1 VELLEARAL
10 PSSVPTFGA
19 NAQHT
24 SLYAGP
30 SQSLNQ
36 VVWKTPVDLMPQYTS
51 GGELLIHYGAPLVT
65 AGNTVIV
72 PVKTGAT
79 NGFRIDFFNGDTGGA
94 ATVGGA
100 GVPKFSLSTDYI
112 LPSHNWTPSYSPVLA
127 SDGAGGTRLYYA
139 GAGGT
144 IYYINNPDSATA
156 PTPTR
161 EVFYTTP
168 SDYTANATSGNN
180 YNSQIFVDTPITA
193 DSSGDIFF
201 GFRFQGTHAGNTPT
215 QSGYARI
222 TPGGTA
228 TYVLAGTAAGDAT
241 VVNDSHNLAPAL
253 SNDEKVLYVGVKGPA
268 ANSHPYLLGLDST
281 TLATKYKVAL
291 KDPRNSTTDSASIY
305 DDSTAT
311 PLVAPDGTVFFGV
324 LLQDPWNGSRGAML
338 HFSADLATEYAPDA
352 FGWDNTNAIVP
363 ASMVPQYH
371 GTSTF
376 LLFSKYN
383 NYADGGGDNGD
394 GVNKIAIL
402 DPYATEVDPHA
413 SSNGLLIMRE
423 VLTVAG
429 PTPDPNNISVT
440 TPHATREWCINTAA
454 VDQAT
459 DSVITPS
466 EDGNI
471 YRWSLANDS
480 LVQTI
485 NLGTGI
491 GEAYVP
497 TIINPNNG
505 QILTI
510 NNATLFAIGRVSG
523 VGINI
528 TSSAPSND
536 TVVTGQ
542 TLTFT
547 ASITDINNTGHTPT
561 GTVTFKDALTN
572 GTTPP
577 PATTLA
583 ASVALNGSGQATYTT
598 SSLASGSHFI
608 SIDYSGDSHFS
619 AGSIELVQNIHASAT
634 TTTLTSSPSPMAF
647 GGTVTFSATVS
658 PTVSGLGAPTGMVV
672 FTEGTTVLGQEA
684 VDSSGNATFTTT
696 SLGAG
701 THTVTA
707 AYHSDPIYAS
717 SRGNDSASPQEIT
730 QATTTLSDVSSSLAS
745 PYSFGQTVTYTA
757 TVSVTA
763 PGGGT
768 VAGTV
773 TFKNENGTLGSAAV
787 GAAGVATFS
796 TASVTVGTH
805 TITASYGGS
814 ANYTSSN
821 DFGSASPLVQTVTQ
835 STSGIAVTVPSGT
848 TYFGQPMTY
857 FATVTNTGGGTGAPT
872 GTVSFTIKNG
882 TTTITG
888 GPETLS
894 AINSTQ
900 SQAKFVTT
908 GAMGGITQTVSASY
922 GGDTNFSASG
932 PVTGTN
938 VITAAVTKTVLS
950 VSANN
955 LFFGAPWTPIA
966 HVLVVPGKG
975 GGTPGSSGLGAAGS
989 GNVVFTATI
998 LTNAS
1003 ATNTFQLGGT
1013 FTQTLGTA
1021 TVNTNGGASL
1031 PHPIL
1036 PGNLTVFNSSGVA
1049 TSINTA
1055 AYTITAAFTSTGVDF
1070 ASSPASPGVVENVNG
1085 NVTTVTQVSAF
1096 PQSPAPQVGQKVTI
1110 TAIVTATGSSLI
1122 QPLGSVTF
1130 KDAFGGSTTALATVT
1145 LPVAQVFGVRNVTV
1159 TMTTTSLARGAH
1171 ALSVVYNPDATTL
1184 APDFTSGTGFSSF
1197 VTPIRGQWVT
1207 STSGSFGEVIKPIT
1221 TFGSLSANPAS
1232 QTDGRTVTF
1241 TDTVTSGTGAI
1252 PSGLVQF
1259 LDGGVTLG
1267 ATSLNASGKAT
1278 FATNSLSAGSHSVS
1292 AVYNASGNFA
1302 GDTSNTL
1309 TYTVSKASTTTKI
1322 TGASSRVINQGTT
1335 VTFTASVT
1343 GSTGLTPTGSVVFVV
1358 ESDARTAAN
1367 QSPAFGGAAGVNP
1380 SNLNPFTL
1388 GTATL
1393 SGGVAKLAV
1402 PFNATPDIYEIEAF
1416 YNGDVDNIASHSQ
1429 TVNPGP
1435 ASGPRGFE
1443 EVVQDTSTFLRLVS
1457 ITPASPGN
1465 SSTVTFTYQVRPS
1478 AQAGF
1483 PGLTAETGGFGGS
1496 VTLNVDGK
1504 DIVTRNVLS
1513 LTGQVSLTDANVS
1526 IATHTVMVT
1535 YNGDAGNPT
1544 VLSSVGY
1551 AAYPAG
1557 TLGWLPGT
1565 SVTFSYSRTSAASS
1579 VMPST
1584 SNSTAALAMV
1594 PENHAST
1601 TAPLGTTTSP
1611 KSTAELNAV
1620 SVDGYFASTTTHQ
1633 TPRTLAGALAKVHSG
1648 DDWLGGGF

>member
-1 VELLEARAL
+1 VELLEERAV

-36 VVWKTPVDLMPQYTS
+36 VIWKTPVDLLPQYS
-51 GGELLIHYGAPLVT
+51 GTDLLIHYGAPLVT

-79 NGFRIDFFNGDTGGA
+79 NGFRVDFFNGATGGA
-94 ATVGGA
+94 ATVGST

-112 LPSHNWTPSYSPVLA
+112 LPSHNWTPSYSPALA

-156 PTPTR
+156 PTPVQ
-161 EVFYTTP
+161 EVFYTTL
-168 SDYTANATSGNN
+168 SDYTTNATSGNN
-180 YNSQIFVDTPITA
+180 YNSQIFIDTPITA

-201 GFRFQGTHAGNTPT
+201 GFRFQGAHAGNTPT

-222 TPGGTA
+222 TPGGTS
-228 TYVLAGTAAGDAT
+228 TFVLAATAAGDASAI
-241 VVNDSHNLAPAL
+241 NDSHNLAPAL
-253 SNDEKVLYVGVKGPA
+253 SSDEKVLYVGVKGSA

-291 KDPRNSTTDSASIY
+291 KDPRNNTTDSASIY
-305 DDSTAT
+305 DDSTAS
-311 PLVAPDGTVFFGV
+311 PMIAPDGTVFFGV

-383 NYADGGGDNGD
+383 NYTNAGGDDGD

-413 SSNGLLIMRE
+413 SSSGLLIMRE

-429 PTPDPNNISVT
+429 PTPDPGNISVT
-440 TPHATREWCINTAA
+440 APHATREWCINTAA

-485 NLGTGI
+485 NVGTGI

-505 QILTI
+505 QVLTI
-510 NNATLFAIGRVSG
+510 NNATLFAIGGVSG

-577 PATTLA
+577 PANTLA
-583 ASVALNGSGQATYTT
+583 ASVTLNGSGQATFTT

-608 SIDYSGDSHFS
+608 SIDYNGDAHFS
-619 AGSIELVQNIHASAT
+619 GGSIELVQNIHASAT
-634 TTTLTSSPSPMAF
+634 TTTLTSSPSPMPF
-647 GGTVTFSATVS
+647 GGTVTFSAAVT
-658 PTVSGLGAPTGMVV
+658 PTISGLGAPTGMVV
-672 FTEGTTVLGQEA
+672 FTEGNTVLGQVA
-684 VDSSGNATFTTT
+684 VDSSGNATFRTT

-707 AYHSDPIYAS
+707 TYHSDPIYAS
-717 SRGNDSASPQEIT
+717 SHGDDSASPQEIT
-730 QATTTLSDVSSSLAS
+730 QATTTLSDVTSSLAS
-745 PYSFGQTVTYTA
+745 PYSFGQTVTYTT

-773 TFKNENGTLGSAAV
+773 TFKDQNGTLGSGAV

-796 TASVTVGTH
+796 TGSMTVGTH
-805 TITASYGGS
+805 TITASYAGN
-814 ANYTSSN
+814 ANYKSSS
-821 DFGSASPLVQTVTQ
+821 DSASATPLVQTVTQ
-835 STSGIAVTVPSGT
+835 STSGIAVTVPTGT
-848 TYFGQPMTY
+848 TYFGQQMTY

-882 TTTITG
+882 ATTITSG
-888 GPETLS
+888 SGTLS

-900 SQAKFVTT
+900 SQAKFITV
-908 GAMGGITQTVSASY
+908 GALGGITQTVSASY
-922 GGDTNFSASG
+922 GGNTNFSGSG

-938 VITAAVTKTVLS
+938 AITPAVTKTTVS
-950 VSANN
+950 VTANN
-955 LFFGAPWTPIA
+955 GFFGAPWTPIA

-975 GGTPGSSGLGAAGS
+975 AGTPGVGT

-998 LTNAS
+998 VTNAS
-1003 ATNTFQLGGT
+1003 ATNTFSLGGT
-1013 FTQTLGTA
+1013 FTQTLGTVG
-1021 TVNTNGGASL
+1021 VNANGGATL
-1031 PHPIL
+1031 PNLVL
-1036 PGNLTVFNSSGVA
+1036 PGNLKVFNSSGVA
-1049 TSINTA
+1049 TPINTG
-1055 AYTITAAFTSTGVDF
+1055 AYTITAAFTATGANF
-1070 ASSPASPGVVENVNG
+1070 ASSLPANNGSVVENING
-1085 NVTTVTQVSAF
+1085 NDTTVTQISASPF
-1096 PQSPAPQVGQKVTI
+1096 SPAPQVGTKVTI
-1110 TAIVTATGSSLI
+1110 TAIVTATGSSLV

-1130 KDAFGGSTTALATVT
+1130 KDTFGGSTTALATVT
-1145 LPVAQVFGVRNVTV
+1145 LPVAQVFGTNKATV

-1171 ALSVVYNPDATTL
+1171 ALSAVYNPDATTL
-1184 APDFTSGTGFSSF
+1184 VPDFTSGTGFTSF
-1197 VTPIRGQWVT
+1197 ATPIRGQWVT
-1207 STSGSFGEVIKPIT
+1207 SSSGAFGEVIKPIT
-1221 TFGSLSANPAS
+1221 TSGSLIAVPAS
-1232 QTDGRTVTF
+1232 QTAGRTVTF

-1259 LDGGVTLG
+1259 LDGGATLG

-1278 FATNSLSAGSHSVS
+1278 FTTSSLTAGSHAIT

-1302 GDTSNTL
+1302 GDTSNTVN
-1309 TYTVSKASTTTKI
+1309 YIVSKASTTTKI
-1322 TGASSRVINQGTT
+1322 TGASSQVITSGTN

-1343 GSTGLTPTGSVVFVV
+1343 GSPGLAPTGSVVFVV

-1367 QSPAFGGAAGVNP
+1367 QSPAFGGAVGVNP
-1380 SNLNPFTL
+1380 SNLQPFTL
-1388 GTATL
+1388 GTTTL
-1393 SGGVAKLAV
+1393 SGGVATLAT
-1402 PFNATPDIYEIEAF
+1402 PFTATPDIYEIEAF
-1416 YNGDVDNIASHSQ
+1416 YNGDTNNNTSHSQ

-1443 EVVQDTSTFLRLVS
+1443 EVVQDTGSFLRLVS

-1465 SSTVTFTYQVRPS
+1465 SNTVTFTYQVRPS
-1478 AQAGF
+1478 AQSGF

-1496 VTLNVDGK
+1496 VTLNVDGT
-1504 DIVTRNVLS
+1504 DIVTSKVLS
-1513 LTGQVSLTDANVS
+1513 LTGQVSLTDSNVS
-1526 IATHTVMVT
+1526 IATHTVTVT

-1544 VLSSVGY
+1544 VLGSVGY
-1551 AAYPAG
+1551 PAYPAG

-1579 VMPST
+1579 VTLPT
-1584 SNSTAALAMV
+1584 SSSTAALGT
-1594 PENHAST
+1594 PPQNPAST
-1601 TAPLGTTTSP
+1601 TARQSAITST
-1611 KSTAELNAV
+1611 KSTTALNSA
-1620 SVDGYFASTTTHQ
+1620 SVDGYFAATSTHP
-1633 TPRTLAGALAKVHSG
+1633 TPRTLSGALARAHSG
-1648 DDWLGGGF
+1648 DDWQGGAF